1 MEDKN
6 QEINTP
12 VDPSVEK
19 LNKIKK
25 ELLSWIYII
34 VTVFAFKSS
43 FFEPNHIPSGS
54 LLPTNAIGDFILV
67 NKMSYGFKLPYSDL
81 FGDPIYLSKP
91 SDPKRG
97 DIVVFRYPRDRNIL
111 YVKRVIGLPGDE
123 VEVYNNKVY
132 LNGKLIETK
141 PVDKEK
147 YIELFDDKFDK
158 KGIEFEEVTLDGKT
172 FVTAVNNSMPYHLNI
187 PKVTVD
193 KGHFFMMGDNRDY
206 SSDSRVWGFVP
217 FGHIRGRAMFVW
229 FNMVYPWSKEPFH
242 FRPWRIGTLL

>member
-1 MEDKN
+1 MEENN
-6 QEINTP
+6 QNTEAP

-19 LNKIKK
+19 LTKIKK

-81 FGDPIYLSKP
+81 FGDPIYLTTP

-97 DIVVFRYPRDRNIL
+97 DIIVFRYPRDRNIL

-141 PVDKEK
+141 PVAKEE
-147 YIELFDDKFDK
+147 YIDLFDDKFDK
-158 KGIEFEEVTLDGKT
+158 KGIEFEAVELDGKK

-187 PKVTVD
+187 PKVKVE
-193 KGHFFMMGDNRDY
+193 KGHFFVMGDNRDY

-217 FGHIRGRAMFVW
+217 FGHIRGRAMLVW
-229 FNMVYPWSKEPFH
+229 FNMVYPWSKEKFH